1 MIIYNLPLIMLKC
14 LVLTIIIE
22 IVIASLLKVN
32 DKKDLLNIAL
42 VNIVTNPIV
51 TSVPVYFNIRYGIL
65 QRNIVLYT
73 LEVLTVITE
82 GLIYKKVLK
91 YKKINPIVLSL
102 ILNLSSYG
110 IGEIIN
116 RF

>member
-1 MIIYNLPLIMLKC
+1 MIINNLPFIMCKC
-14 LVLTIIIE
+14 LILTIIIE
-22 IVIASLLKVN
+22 LVVAILLKVK

-42 VNIVTNPIV
+42 VNIATNPIV
-51 TSVPVYFNIRYGIL
+51 TSVPVYFNLRYGIL

-82 GLIYKKVLK
+82 GLIYKKVLR

>member
-22 IVIASLLKVN
+22 IVIAILLKVK